1 MPSAADDVAVA
12 IRESGGSIP
21 FDRFMDIALYG
32 PHGFYTSETPGRAGR
47 RGDFLTSPEVG
58 PLFGEVI
65 ARALDDAW
73 QRLGEPD
80 GFTVVDAGAG
90 PGTLA
95 RSVLAG
101 APRCLERGRYVA
113 VEVSDSQRGLHPDGV
128 ESTAT
133 MPTDVEVGVILAN
146 ELLDNVPF
154 QMWVHDERWRPAR
167 VALDGLRFVEVLG
180 GEPPP
185 GVLPS
190 DARLGARA
198 PVQTGAAEWLEGALH
213 SLGRGAVWVLDY
225 VSATTA
231 EVSRMPWREWLRTYR
246 GHERGG
252 HWFTAVGE
260 QDITT
265 QVCLD
270 QLAAVREPDA
280 VRTQAQFLRLWGIEE
295 MVEEGKKVWREN
307 AAAPGLSALRMR
319 SRVSESEALLDPAG
333 LGGFLVVE
341 WRV

>member
-1 MPSAADDVAVA
+1 
-12 IRESGGSIP
+12 
-21 FDRFMDIALYG
+21 MDIALYG
-32 PHGFYTSETPGRAGR
+32 DHGFYTSATPGRAGR

-73 QRLGEPD
+73 RHLGEPD

-95 RSVLAG
+95 RSVLAA
-101 APRCLERGRYVA
+101 APRCLAKGRYVA
-113 VEVSDSQRGLHPDGV
+113 VEVSASQRALHPDGV

-133 MPTDVEVGVILAN
+133 MPARVEAGVILAN

-154 QMWVHDERWRPAR
+154 EMWVHDDRWRPAR
-167 VALDGLRFVEVLG
+167 VALDGPRFVEVLG
-180 GEPPP
+180 GDPPP
-185 GVLPS
+185 VVLPS

-198 PVQTGAAEWLEGALH
+198 PVQTGAARWLEGALH

-231 EVSRMPWREWLRTYR
+231 EVARMPWREWLRTYR

-252 HWFTAVGE
+252 HWLTAVGE

-307 AAAPGLSALRMR
+307 AAAPGLAALRMR
-319 SRVSESEALLDPAG
+319 SRIGESEALLDPAG